1 MSARRKAKAPPAPT
15 YTAPDVLHAARS
27 AHDAACAALR
37 AVQFLD
43 AAEALAAAGC
53 DLEANTRASGLA
65 VSVLDAVAREF
76 ERAHHIEYHDDWLAR
91 RRAAEARDLTPTEW
105 VRDDLCAELAEEQSA
120 SVMRLRSIV
129 GPLGNAL
136 RAVSE
141 ARKALDAAFATHA
154 TGTDEDVQRRYVEGL
169 LAAREAVRA
178 ADEAL
183 APRVVL
189 RKATCAEYNAERDA
203 RAAGERGP
211 CDWRLER
218 QGHVETF
225 ATREEAASRFEALTG
240 LHLHREWLHTR
251 LPLIAP
257 EVRS

>member
-1 MSARRKAKAPPAPT
+1 MSARRKAKAPPVPV
-15 YTAPDVLHAARS
+15 YTALDVLHAARR
-27 AHDAACAALR
+27 AHDAAVAALR

-53 DLEANTRASGLA
+53 DLEANARASGLA

-76 ERAHHIEYHDDWLAR
+76 GRVHCIDYHDDWLAR

-105 VRDDLCAELAEEQSA
+105 VRDDLCAELLEEQA
-120 SVMRLRSIV
+120 AAGTRLRSIV
-129 GPLGNAL
+129 GPLENAL
-136 RAVSE
+136 CAVSE
-141 ARKALDAAFATHA
+141 ARKALGAAHA
-154 TGTDEDVQRRYVEGL
+154 TGTDEDVQRCYVEGL
-169 LAAREAVRA
+169 IAAREAVRA

-189 RKATCAEYNAERDA
+189 RKATRAEDDA
-203 RAAGERGP
+203 TPGSVLRGDRRI

-225 ATREEAASRFEALTG
+225 ATREEAAARFEALTG

>member
-1 MSARRKAKAPPAPT
+1 MAARRKAKAPPAPV
-15 YTAPDVLHAARS
+15 YTALEVLHAARR
-27 AHDAACAALR
+27 AHEAACAALR
-37 AVQFLD
+37 AVQFID

-53 DLEANTRASGLA
+53 DLEANDRASGLA
-65 VSVLDAVAREF
+65 ASVLDAVAWEF
-76 ERAHHIEYHDDWLAR
+76 GRAHHTEYHDDWLAR

-105 VRDDLCAELAEEQSA
+105 VRDDLCAELLEEQA
-120 SVMRLRSIV
+120 AAGTRLRSIV
-129 GPLGNAL
+129 GPLENAL
-136 RAVSE
+136 CAVSE
-141 ARKALDAAFATHA
+141 ARKALGAAHA

-169 LAAREAVRA
+169 IAAREAVRA

-189 RKATCAEYNAERDA
+189 RKATRAEDDA
-203 RAAGERGP
+203 TPGSVLRGDRRI

-225 ATREEAASRFEALTG
+225 ATREEAAARFEALTG

>member
-1 MSARRKAKAPPAPT
+1 MSARRKAKAPPPPV
-15 YTAPDVLHAARS
+15 YTSLDVLHAARR

-43 AAEALAAAGC
+43 AAEALAAAGL
-53 DLEANTRASGLA
+53 DPEANDRASGLA
-65 VSVLDAVAREF
+65 VAVLDAVGREF
-76 ERAHHIEYHDDWLAR
+76 GRAHHIEYHDDWLAR
-91 RRAAEARDLTPTEW
+91 RHAAEARDLTPTEW
-105 VRDDLCAELAEEQSA
+105 VRDDLFAELAEEQSA
-120 SVMRLRSIV
+120 SGMRLRSIV
-129 GPLGNAL
+129 DPLGNAL

-141 ARKALDAAFATHA
+141 ARKALDAAHA
-154 TGTDEDVQRRYVEGL
+154 TGEPEDVQRAYVEGL

-189 RKATCAEYNAERDA
+189 RKATCAEYDAERET

-225 ATREEAASRFEALTG
+225 ASREEAAARFEALTG
-240 LHLHREWLHTR
+240 QRLHREWLHTR
-251 LPLIAP
+251 LSLIAP